1 MSEDCGGAEDGGEGE
16 RRLDEPGGWLREGFD
31 LVRFAGGEGLELG
44 CLVEADPE
52 TGCNQAAELG
62 WVGNTGEPVRYYSLI
77 LARCHRFLGDFCSLA
92 L

>member
-1 MSEDCGGAEDGGEGE
+1 VSEDCGGAEDGGEGE

-62 WVGNTGEPVRYYSLI
+62 WGAQIPVGNTGEPLLVRY
-77 LARCHRFLGDFCSLA
+77 
-92 L
+92 

>member
-62 WVGNTGEPVRYYSLI
+62 WGAQIRGNLYGTN
-77 LARCHRFLGDFCSLA
+77 
-92 L
+92 